1 MAYLQ
6 VPLVYSLPSTSKKL
20 NFINLHLSSQ
30 FILVNKVVNKETAR
44 RSLAAFQC
52 HCRCCKEVT
61 AVGSKGEF
69 IVSVLVNR
77 GGDIKRICALHV

>member
-1 MAYLQ
+1 MLSLVEHAFVGWDEIRAPLKTPAYEATYLQ
-6 VPLVYSLPSTSKKL
+6 VPLVYSSPSTSVKL

-30 FILVNKVVNKETAR
+30 FILVNKGVNEETAR

-61 AVGSKGEF
+61 A
-69 IVSVLVNR
+69 
-77 GGDIKRICALHV
+77 AM